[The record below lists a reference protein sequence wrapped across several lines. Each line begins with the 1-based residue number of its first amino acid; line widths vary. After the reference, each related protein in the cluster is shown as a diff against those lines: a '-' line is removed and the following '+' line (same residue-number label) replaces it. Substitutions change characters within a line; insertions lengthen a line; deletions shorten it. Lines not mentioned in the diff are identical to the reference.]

1 MTRPSPPPAHRRL
14 RLASLLALGLAG
26 CQSAR
31 QAGDDLDGPMFGGS
45 RPTTYVI
52 APTSDTVH
60 VRDLATVAR
69 ILRRYKTLDAAERA
83 LVQSSVSRRLQGLIA
98 IEVQR
103 VAQEPRYR
111 ARREAIRRIP
121 DRAVAAAR
129 NAELDTDIRAEAA
142 RRLAARLGGM
152 VATAVTGPDNRAAV
166 AFSRIDGERV
176 VVENSAFE
184 IDRPIASLTDGTG
197 VQRDAGT
204 AATFLS
210 GPPVAVAAPR

>member
-1 MTRPSPPPAHRRL
+1 MNRSSTPPAPRRL
-14 RLASLLALGLAG
+14 RLAALVSLGLAG

-31 QAGDDLDGPMFGGS
+31 QAGEDLDSPMFGGS
-45 RPTTYVI
+45 RPTTFVV

-98 IEVQR
+98 LEVRR
-103 VAQEPRYR
+103 VGQEPRYR
-111 ARREAIRRIP
+111 AKREAIRKIP
-121 DRAVAAAR
+121 DRAEAAAR
-129 NAELDTDIRAEAA
+129 TAELNAEIRAEAA
-142 RRLAARLGGM
+142 RRLARRLGGM
-152 VATAVTGPDNRAAV
+152 VATVVTGPDNRAAV

-176 VVENSAFE
+176 VVENAAFE
-184 IDRPIASLTDGTG
+184 IDRPIASLTEGTG

>member
-1 MTRPSPPPAHRRL
+1 MNCSSTPTESRRL
-14 RLASLLALGLAG
+14 RLAVIVALGLAG
-26 CQSAR
+26 CQGAR
-31 QAGDDLDGPMFGGS
+31 QTGDDLDGPMFGSS
-45 RPTTYVI
+45 RPTTFVV

-69 ILRRYKTLDAAERA
+69 ILRRYKTLYAAERA

-98 IEVQR
+98 LEVR
-103 VAQEPRYR
+103 KVEQEPRFR
-111 ARREAIRRIP
+111 VKREAIRRIP

-129 NAELDTDIRAEAA
+129 TAELNAEIRAEAA

-152 VATAVTGPDNRAAV
+152 VATAVTGPDNRSAV

-184 IDRPIASLTDGTG
+184 IDRPIASLTEGEG